1 MTLSVKAN
9 KYLYLLYLEPIQHSQ
24 PPEENRAALF
34 LKIFHQIHIFTSPTL
49 YQKNR
54 YFRLYAFC
62 PYLYGKYRS
71 NKDRKPT
78 VGADN
83 GNTCNPGPAETEKPE
98 IKFWRCSHLSLSLQ
112 KIGGGSA
119 IFACK
124 LARLRSPFTIF
135 AEVKLIIFPDTTDE
149 NHTFF
154 PAGRRPH
161 GRRPASDVRRD
172 RPFRVRLRGQ

>member
-1 MTLSVKAN
+1 MQCTERQSSWHHPLKRIN
-9 KYLYLLYLEPIQHSQ
+9 TYIIFRTDPTQQ
-24 PPEENRAALF
+24 PPEENRTALF

-112 KIGGGSA
+112 KIGCASENREQVPV
-119 IFACK
+119 FS
-124 LARLRSPFTIF
+124 RLSLSLHSTGNPLRQ
-135 AEVKLIIFPDTTDE
+135 
-149 NHTFF
+149 N
-154 PAGRRPH
+154 PAKSILH
-161 GRRPASDVRRD
+161 PAFIVFVHNNRLKSDGL
-172 RPFRVRLRGQ
+172 P